1 MRSIG
6 IYQLNSIFELKE
18 SKAKQRLLLLPGI
31 TPDGHSDWIERED
44 FPRYGFNTYSFSRR
58 GTPEHFPQG
67 LLWDIVREGKGH
79 SKVLR
84 VRCVGIDPK
93 QDHHIHSTIRSDIRN
108 EIKARPCIITGSN
121 SLIEVDH
128 RAGNKTHPLHIHT
141 DDPNKQTVDDFQ
153 PLTKALND
161 IKREAC
167 KKCVATGHRPERP
180 PFLGGGPMI
189 SGEGCFG
196 CFWMQPE
203 LYK

>member
-6 IYQLNSIFELKE
+6 KYQLNSIFELKE

-67 LLWDIVREGKGH
+67 LLWEIVREGKGH

-84 VRCVGIDPK
+84 VRCIGIDPE
-93 QDHHIHSTIRSDIRN
+93 QRVHLTHRIRSDIHKT
-108 EIKARPCIITGSN
+108 ISAQPCIITGST
-121 SLIEVDH
+121 SSIEVDH
-128 RAGNKTHPLHIHT
+128 RAGNKDHPLHVHT
-141 DDPNKQTVDDFQ
+141 DDVDKQQLEDFMPLHQSLNK
-153 PLTKALND
+153 

-167 KKCVATGHRPERP
+167 KQCVATGQRPERP